1 MCIQCVIPCIPYW
14 VEFHL
19 LLVASWSTTETGFE
33 ILFVC
38 HVMFVVN
45 VLNIRGEWGHMAGRK
60 HKKKGGGAEAPP
72 PLFHLRRYTVT
83 ILTNPQME
91 MIQIAVSGSMLMSI
105 TSSPLPSD

>member
-33 ILFVC
+33 VLFVC

-45 VLNIRGEWGHMAGRK
+45 VLNIRGEWGHMDGRK
-60 HKKKGGGAEAPP
+60 HKKKGEEPK
-72 PLFHLRRYTVT
+72 PLPL
-83 ILTNPQME
+83 LT
-91 MIQIAVSGSMLMSI
+91 ALTGL
-105 TSSPLPSD
+105 TSSLLPSG

>member
-45 VLNIRGEWGHMAGRK
+45 ALNIGSDMAQMDWRK
-60 HKKKGGGAEAPP
+60 HKKKGEEPK
-72 PLFHLRRYTVT
+72 PLPHL
-83 ILTNPQME
+83 IALT
-91 MIQIAVSGSMLMSI
+91 GL
-105 TSSPLPSD
+105 TSSPLPFD